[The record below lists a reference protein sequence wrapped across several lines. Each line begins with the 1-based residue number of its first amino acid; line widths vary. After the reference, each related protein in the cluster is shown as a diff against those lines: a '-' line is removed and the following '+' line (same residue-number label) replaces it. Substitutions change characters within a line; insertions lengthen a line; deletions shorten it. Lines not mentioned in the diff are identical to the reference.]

1 MKSLI
6 LLGPDSAPRVCF
18 TSKLE
23 LQQVQGPLSCHVRQ
37 QDLSREVQG
46 PTVRISPAVHY
57 QLLILYPYQ
66 KKKEGHWPIVNPHIS
81 IKTPTTFFSFILP
94 RPLTS
99 HRRRNWNNRK
109 QPAKPFQV
117 SSKLCPHPSLISLIN
132 IHFDVPSD
140 ILMSQSS
147 LYCFVFIPIL
157 ILLIVVSCISGRLRF
172 NFHNSFIQFTFSMW
186 LCTRFHGFSI
196 KRFSVEITSQIYLFI
211 TFIT

>member
-6 LLGPDSAPRVCF
+6 LLGPDSAPHVCF

-66 KKKEGHWPIVNPHIS
+66 KKKEGHWPVVNPHIS

-117 SSKLCPHPSLISLIN
+117 SSELCPIRVWYLWSIY
-132 IHFDVPSD
+132 
-140 ILMSQSS
+140 ILMFLPIFWCYSP
-147 LYCFVFIPIL
+147 LFIVFIPIL

-172 NFHNSFIQFTFSMW
+172 NFHYSFIQFTFFQCDCVQDSMDF
-186 LCTRFHGFSI
+186 R
-196 KRFSVEITSQIYLFI
+196 
-211 TFIT
+211 